1 MVSKHRKQ
9 FNNIIACALCNV
21 ENIKCSEVWLNCTV
35 RGVISEV
42 QYFQLN
48 QSLVCAASSIEKV
61 RCSVHRSLSQT
72 NTFSNVVCVIEY
84 RSWKLFIG
92 LSQKHCAWLGFAN
105 AKSWTESISYMVR
118 RLVSQVSVD
127 ECRKWK
133 KFNCLMLSWLSQVS
147 TVQWQDSLQ
156 KSRVSCVEECQT
168 ESIVICVD
176 DWPSANML
184 SVIVYCFTAQSVD
197 NGFEIC

>member
-1 MVSKHRKQ
+1 MTFANEHV
-9 FNNIIACALCNV
+9 L
-21 ENIKCSEVWLNCTV
+21 KCCV
-35 RGVISEV
+35 RYWIS
-42 QYFQLN
+42 QLD
-48 QSLVCAASSIEKV
+48 
-61 RCSVHRSLSQT
+61 
-72 NTFSNVVCVIEY
+72 F
-84 RSWKLFIG
+84 FIG

-197 NGFEIC
+197 NGFEINQHELQNLLKIYQK

>member
-1 MVSKHRKQ
+1 MSKISSVQRSDLIALCGVWFRKC
-9 FNNIIACALCNV
+9 NIFSWISHSYVQPFPWRKSAVLCIDDFRKRTRSQMLCALL
-21 ENIKCSEVWLNCTV
+21 NIAVGNFSLVLVKSIV
-35 RGVISEV
+35 RGLVSQMQSPELKASVI
-42 QYFQLN
+42 L
-48 QSLVCAASSIEKV
+48 
-61 RCSVHRSLSQT
+61 
-72 NTFSNVVCVIEY
+72 
-84 RSWKLFIG
+84 
-92 LSQKHCAWLGFAN
+92 
-105 AKSWTESISYMVR
+105 R

-176 DWPSANML
+176 DWPSANMR
-184 SVIVYCFTAQSVD
+184 SVIV
-197 NGFEIC
+197 